1 MLVETPR
8 KVGEEDS
15 GRLEK
20 CGFPRGGCSL
30 EEATAGEMAFPDFL
44 EVFEDERD

>member
-1 MLVETPR
+1 MLVEFPR
-8 KVGEEDS
+8 KIGEEDS
-15 GRLEK
+15 RRLEK
-20 CGFPRGGCSL
+20 RGFPRGGYSL